1 MILTIEVKE
10 YDEDLLILSF
20 DDQINDHQTRTS
32 VDHQTRTSVDH
43 QTRTSVTSQKTR
55 SRSLELKSK
64 SIKSDS
70 SSNTDISDA
79 LSKHLK

>member
-20 DDQINDHQTRTS
+20 DDQIN
-32 VDHQTRTSVDH
+32 DHQTRTSVDH